1 MGQLSTI
8 YRKEIIYFW
17 RSKQFVW
24 LPIVLMIFAVLD
36 ALSYYYLPEIIQ
48 WSGGLPEGTV
58 FEATSLEAYDAV
70 MMGIDQLSFIGSLII
85 IAISMGVIAKER
97 QAGLAEIIFT
107 KPIHPA
113 TYIMAKWFALIT
125 ITTFSLFLALLF
137 NWIYVNELFG
147 AIAFQQFLFVFIFY
161 NFWFSLIVT
170 ITVFFNSFL
179 SQQGIVFA
187 SSAITVFLMSA
198 INMAFGHRLTYF
210 PNQLSI
216 HIKEMLINQEVS
228 KALLVTSAIILLL
241 NLILLMASIFI
252 FKRKKI

>member
-147 AIAFQQFLFVFIFY
+147 AIAFQQFIFVFIFY

-170 ITVFFNSFL
+170 ITVF
-179 SQQGIVFA
+179 
-187 SSAITVFLMSA
+187 LMSA
-198 INMAFGHRLTYF
+198 INMAFGHRLSYF